1 MVRTGR
7 RNVSA
12 SNSNRSLHGTTA
24 VVRIGDGA
32 LGKGSSW
39 QETSQR
45 DGAVANSETPNAK
58 SETNQKHKERAFQTC
73 TTLDA
78 RTQPR
83 SITRQWRIAATE
95 VTMSECAGLCPRP
108 SQTTLQRP
116 FRNVESTTVT
126 WSPFARRKG
135 VLSRSEGRH
144 LFPRRSYGDQK
155 RLASHTDPKRE
166 RGTCQLPE
174 HLAYA
179 SGYSVPSGRPGRA
192 HVVRKSRCRSQSRKR
207 QRTASCVVRLSL
219 PMIELRAPEFPSR
232 GRL

>member
-1 MVRTGR
+1 
-7 RNVSA
+7 
-12 SNSNRSLHGTTA
+12 
-24 VVRIGDGA
+24 VRIGDGA

-135 VLSRSEGRH
+135 VLSRRGCEKIGTGTS
-144 LFPRRSYGDQK
+144 
-155 RLASHTDPKRE
+155 LAAISP
-166 RGTCQLPE
+166 GFGVV
-174 HLAYA
+174 LA
-179 SGYSVPSGRPGRA
+179 
-192 HVVRKSRCRSQSRKR
+192 RSQSHFFTASERKTTLVHRMMLTQEKANRCHR
-207 QRTASCVVRLSL
+207 QRPAGKPPRQKFIV
-219 PMIELRAPEFPSR
+219 
-232 GRL
+232 